1 MEKASQEQV
10 RDVQGTYDILVENV
24 SWTYSGSKNPAIKNV
39 SLRVRP
45 GEVLVITGPSGA
57 GKTTL
62 TRVMN
67 GLIPHFYRGEMTGE
81 AYVKGLR
88 VKEYD
93 VSVMAS
99 KVGLVFDNPANQ
111 LFTSTVLE
119 ELAFGPE
126 NYCLPRD
133 EIMRRVNYALQFS
146 RLTGLENKSPY
157 LLSGGQQQACAIA
170 AIVAMM
176 PDILVLDEPTSNLD
190 PEGTE
195 LVFNRVKEIAETQHK
210 TMVIV
215 EHKLDYVIPLA
226 DRLAVM
232 NKGEV
237 VAYGKP
243 LEVLDKVELMEE
255 LDLQIPHATEIA
267 YWFRKKGQALAKI
280 PVTIDEG
287 VQFLRSMLNPKNL
300 PRITASY
307 LERDDPQPGGEVAVR
322 CEDVWYQYKDGSMA
336 LKGVDIPAIYSGE
349 FVGFIGKNGSGKTT
363 TAKLLNGLY
372 KPYKGRVLI
381 FGRDTKN
388 LSVRELASEVAYV
401 AQIPDDQLFA
411 KTVREELAF
420 GPRNLGVPEN
430 EVMRRVDAVSE
441 ELELKPY
448 LELSPFTLSQGLKQ
462 RVVVASAV
470 TMNPRILVVDEPTT
484 GQDYARAAAMM
495 ELAKK
500 LNEKGTTVII
510 VSHNMDLIA
519 SYCHR
524 VFVFYDG
531 KVIDSGSPREV
542 FQREDVLART
552 SLKPPQVTSICRRLA
567 DTGIPNNIITIPE
580 MIEFLERVVS

>member
-1 MEKASQEQV
+1 MTIQEEYTRQEQYEIV
-10 RDVQGTYDILVENV
+10 LDNIT
-24 SWTYSGSKNPAIKNV
+24 WTYSGSSEPAIKNV
-39 SLRVRP
+39 SLRVGS
-45 GEVLVITGPSGA
+45 GEILVITGPSGA

-62 TRVMN
+62 SRILN
-67 GLIPHFYRGEMTGE
+67 GLIPHFYRGEMSGE

-88 VKEYD
+88 VRDYD
-93 VSVMAS
+93 VSVLAAR
-99 KVGLVFDNPANQ
+99 VGLVFDNPANQ

-126 NYCLPRD
+126 NYCLPKE
-133 EIMRRVNYALQFS
+133 EIQRRVDYALRFS
-146 RLTGLENKSPY
+146 RLTGLESKSPY

-176 PDILVLDEPTSNLD
+176 PEILVLDEPTSNLD

-195 LVFNRVKEIAETQHK
+195 LVFNRIKEIAETQHK
-210 TMVIV
+210 TMVII
-215 EHKLDYVIPLA
+215 EHKLDYVLPLA
-226 DRLAVM
+226 DHLAVM
-232 NKGEV
+232 NNGKV

-243 LEVLDKVELMEE
+243 LDVLDRVELMEE

-267 YWFRKKGQALAKI
+267 YWFRKRGHRIKEI
-280 PVTIDEG
+280 PITINDG
-287 VQFLRSMLNPKNL
+287 IRFLRNVFNPKATHTVL
-300 PRITASY
+300 PPLRENRWLPKS
-307 LERDDPQPGGEVAVR
+307 DEVAVK

-336 LKGVDIPAIYSGE
+336 LKGVNIDAIYHGE

-372 KPYKGRVLI
+372 KPTRGRVLV

-388 LSVRELASEVAYV
+388 HSVQELASDVAYV
-401 AQIPDDQLFA
+401 AQMPDDQLFA

-420 GPRNLGVPEN
+420 GPRNLGVAED
-430 EVMRRVDAVSE
+430 EVMRRVEAVAE

-448 LELSPFTLSQGLKQ
+448 LEVSPFKLSQGLKQ

-484 GQDYARAAAMM
+484 GQDFARAAAMM

-510 VSHNMDLIA
+510 ISHNMDLIA
-519 SYCHR
+519 AYCHR

-531 KVIDSGSPREV
+531 QIIDSGTPREV
-542 FQREDVLART
+542 FQREAVLAKT
-552 SLKPPQVTSICRRLA
+552 SLKPPQITSICRGLG
-567 DTGIPNNIITIPE
+567 DIGVPSEIITVSE
-580 MIEFLERVVS
+580 MFDYLSRAVG